1 MGTFDGITLAADQ
14 IRVSTITRE
23 IDRGY
28 FNYFKQPV
36 TVLEINGVS
45 VPVKD
50 IKRLIEYLERNLKC
64 IEDA

>member
-1 MGTFDGITLAADQ
+1 MMGTFDGITLAADQ

-23 IDRGY
+23 IDRG
-28 FNYFKQPV
+28 YFKQPV